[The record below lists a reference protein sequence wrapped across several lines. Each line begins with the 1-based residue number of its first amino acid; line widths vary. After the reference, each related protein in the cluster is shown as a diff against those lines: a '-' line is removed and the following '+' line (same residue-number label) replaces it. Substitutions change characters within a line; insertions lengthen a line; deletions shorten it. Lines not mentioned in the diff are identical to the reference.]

1 MSQGYHIY
9 DFERGM
15 FWKGDKWGYTHEVLE
30 AGVFDYEDARKI
42 VEDSNIIYISSEM
55 VHVTDMKRLASI
67 QNEKGEKQKI
77 DMFEVVKK
85 FTEQYYKTNPL
96 ADIKM
101 ELEKNGYYCE
111 EDTYEHLSNNTSG
124 RYTLFPK
131 RYNTGLNVV
140 VSRLDSGN
148 YEVTANKIT
157 LESKNNIIPNLKR
170 KNGLK

>member
-1 MSQGYHIY
+1 
-9 DFERGM
+9 
-15 FWKGDKWGYTHEVLE
+15 
-30 AGVFDYEDARKI
+30 
-42 VEDSNIIYISSEM
+42 
-55 VHVTDMKRLASI
+55 
-67 QNEKGEKQKI
+67 
-77 DMFEVVKK
+77 MFEVVKK
-85 FTEQYYKTNPL
+85 FTEQYHKTNPL